1 MGKLAAGTLA
11 DRFEIQIHRWW
22 EGFQMK
28 IHRCGEASV
37 GVWVT
42 TGRQPAVER
51 PCLGF
56 VGWRSDRDKLE
67 REVGGSLSGEAAQF
81 TGEEVGKD
89 SEQELEGLRG
99 MGMSFMGRSFMGT
112 QAWQS

>member
-1 MGKLAAGTLA
+1 MGRLAGGTLA
-11 DRFEIQIHRWW
+11 DRFEIQIHRWC

-28 IHRCGEASV
+28 MHRWSEASV
-37 GVWVT
+37 GVRVT
-42 TGRQPAVER
+42 TGRQPVVES

-56 VGWRSDRDKLE
+56 VGSRSDRDKLE

-81 TGEEVGKD
+81 TREEVGKD

-99 MGMSFMGRSFMGT
+99 MGMSFMGKSFMGT

>member
-28 IHRCGEASV
+28 MHRWSEASV
-37 GVWVT
+37 GVRVT
-42 TGRQPAVER
+42 TGRQPVVES

-56 VGWRSDRDKLE
+56 VGSRSDPDKLE
-67 REVGGSLSGEAAQF
+67 REVGGSLSGEAAQL